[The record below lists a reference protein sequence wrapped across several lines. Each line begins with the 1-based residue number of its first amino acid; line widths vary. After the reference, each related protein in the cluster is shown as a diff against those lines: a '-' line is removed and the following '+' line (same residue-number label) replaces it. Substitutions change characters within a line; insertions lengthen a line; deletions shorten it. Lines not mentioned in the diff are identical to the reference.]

1 MSKNQGKT
9 LLSPFSGAYWR
20 AAAEELKNIRVLVL
34 MAVLVA
40 ISIVVS
46 GFYIPV
52 AQNLRIYFSFIVS
65 TVYQW
70 LGYFDIAPVVTQDA
84 VLQLVTAVLQVLS
97 LLGLIVDPT
106 TAGVADSQRAL
117 GYEEPYQQ
125 EKVKPP
131 EDKMNEV
138 E

>member
-1 MSKNQGKT
+1 MKINWT
-9 LLSPFSGAYWR
+9 VR
-20 AAAEELKNIRVLVL
+20 LKNKVWLAT
-34 MAVLVA
+34 M
-40 ISIVVS
+40 ISFLI
-46 GFYIPV
+46 
-52 AQNLRIYFSFIVS
+52 S

-84 VLQLVTAVLQVLS
+84 VLQLASAVLQVLS

-125 EKVKPP
+125 GDGAAAGKREREEK
-131 EDKMNEV
+131 NL
-138 E
+138 

>member
-1 MSKNQGKT
+1 MKINWT
-9 LLSPFSGAYWR
+9 VR
-20 AAAEELKNIRVLVL
+20 LKNKVWLAT
-34 MAVLVA
+34 M
-40 ISIVVS
+40 ISFLI
-46 GFYIPV
+46 
-52 AQNLRIYFSFIVS
+52 S

-84 VLQLVTAVLQVLS
+84 VLQLASAVLQILS

-106 TAGVADSQRAL
+106 TAGMGDSARAL

-125 EKVKPP
+125 EKAKPP
-131 EDKMNEV
+131 EDLMNEA

>member
-1 MSKNQGKT
+1 MKINWT
-9 LLSPFSGAYWR
+9 VR
-20 AAAEELKNIRVLVL
+20 LKNKVWLATFL
-34 MAVLVA
+34 
-40 ISIVVS
+40 
-46 GFYIPV
+46 
-52 AQNLRIYFSFIVS
+52 SFIVS

-84 VLQLVTAVLQVLS
+84 VLQLVT

-125 EKVKPP
+125 
-131 EDKMNEV
+131 DNEQNKN
-138 E
+138 

>member
-1 MSKNQGKT
+1 MAYPTVAFLT
-9 LLSPFSGAYWR
+9 L
-20 AAAEELKNIRVLVL
+20 
-34 MAVLVA
+34 AV
-40 ISIVVS
+40 
-46 GFYIPV
+46 
-52 AQNLRIYFSFIVS
+52 IYFVQKPAMCLAGGFL
-65 TVYQW
+65 
-70 LGYFDIAPVVTQDA
+70 LGFFAA
-84 VLQLVTAVLQVLS
+84 GGVLQLVTAVLQVLS

>member
-1 MSKNQGKT
+1 M
-9 LLSPFSGAYWR
+9 PDR
-20 AAAEELKNIRVLVL
+20 AEKEERKHEDQLDGPTENKVWLATFL
-34 MAVLVA
+34 
-40 ISIVVS
+40 
-46 GFYIPV
+46 
-52 AQNLRIYFSFIVS
+52 SFIVS

-117 GYEEPYQQ
+117 GYAEPYQQ
-125 EKVKPP
+125 
-131 EDKMNEV
+131 DNEQNKN
-138 E
+138 

>member
-1 MSKNQGKT
+1 MKINWT
-9 LLSPFSGAYWR
+9 VR
-20 AAAEELKNIRVLVL
+20 LKNKVWLAT
-34 MAVLVA
+34 M
-40 ISIVVS
+40 ISFLI
-46 GFYIPV
+46 
-52 AQNLRIYFSFIVS
+52 S

-84 VLQLVTAVLQVLS
+84 VLQLASAVLQILS

-106 TAGVADSQRAL
+106 TAGMGDSARAL

-125 EKVKPP
+125 EEAKPP
-131 EDKMNEV
+131 EDQMNEA

>member
-1 MSKNQGKT
+1 MKINWT
-9 LLSPFSGAYWR
+9 VR
-20 AAAEELKNIRVLVL
+20 LKNKVWLAT
-34 MAVLVA
+34 M
-40 ISIVVS
+40 ISFLI
-46 GFYIPV
+46 
-52 AQNLRIYFSFIVS
+52 S

-84 VLQLVTAVLQVLS
+84 AVQLASAVLQILS

-106 TAGVADSQRAL
+106 TAGMGDSARAL

-125 EKVKPP
+125 EKAKPL
-131 EDKMNEV
+131 EDQMNEA

>member
-1 MSKNQGKT
+1 M
-9 LLSPFSGAYWR
+9 
-20 AAAEELKNIRVLVL
+20 
-34 MAVLVA
+34 
-40 ISIVVS
+40 
-46 GFYIPV
+46 
-52 AQNLRIYFSFIVS
+52 
-65 TVYQW
+65 
-70 LGYFDIAPVVTQDA
+70 VTQDA

-125 EKVKPP
+125 ENVKPP

>member
-1 MSKNQGKT
+1 MKINWT
-9 LLSPFSGAYWR
+9 VR
-20 AAAEELKNIRVLVL
+20 LKNKVWLATFL
-34 MAVLVA
+34 
-40 ISIVVS
+40 
-46 GFYIPV
+46 
-52 AQNLRIYFSFIVS
+52 SFIVS

-70 LGYFDIAPVVTQDA
+70 LGYFDIGGEAGESFIG
-84 VLQLVTAVLQVLS
+84 LQVLS

>member
-1 MSKNQGKT
+1 MKINWT
-9 LLSPFSGAYWR
+9 VR
-20 AAAEELKNIRVLVL
+20 LKNKVWLAT
-34 MAVLVA
+34 M
-40 ISIVVS
+40 ISFLI
-46 GFYIPV
+46 
-52 AQNLRIYFSFIVS
+52 S

-84 VLQLVTAVLQVLS
+84 AVQLASAVLQILS

-125 EKVKPP
+125 GDGAAAGKREREEK
-131 EDKMNEV
+131 NL
-138 E
+138 